1 MSARVPTVPLAPRRR
16 VARPPAMREPPA
28 GLVQAL
34 NDSQATLEAT
44 LAAGE
49 GWKVRLKEHAGALVV
64 TSRAGPKSG
73 PVIVRGALR
82 VSLPAVGADGE
93 ADSELA
99 RRVFKEYVLYER
111 RVVWDAGIA
120 SQTQIRAYADGQ
132 HSVNAYE
139 VHGAAGGL
147 VQARYFGTLLDGSAR
162 RASSVQGARV
172 RACEVSSACQPV
184 LALTLSR
191 GLMVHSG
198 GAPHALRRGPV
209 PSIHERVRRLD
220 ARRR

>member
-1 MSARVPTVPLAPRRR
+1 
-16 VARPPAMREPPA
+16 MREPPA

-49 GWKVRLKEHAGALVV
+49 GWKVRLKERAGALVV

-99 RRVFKEYVLYER
+99 RRVFEEYVLYER

-162 RASSVQGARV
+162 RASSVQREWV

-184 LALTLSR
+184 LALTL
-191 GLMVHSG
+191 
-198 GAPHALRRGPV
+198 
-209 PSIHERVRRLD
+209 
-220 ARRR
+220 